1 MTTEQESSLNSS
13 RFSTR
18 SQEWPQQKNNKKF
31 QQRKKV
37 ARMLLFS
44 KRILIFI
51 MIGFTI
57 HSNFSLIGKEGNF
70 NETRG
75 KKRQRSERNNNS
87 LKHDDGPLGENKT
100 KVINAI
106 QKMYNG
112 GHLNR
117 DFAKYI
123 LLQGKDMM
131 AQLPSFYNVP
141 LPMIDDYEER
151 TLSKKRITVRSSI
164 RILLL
169 LVPAG
174 DITNIFLFTY
184 L

>member
-1 MTTEQESSLNSS
+1 MTTEQESSLDSS

-75 KKRQRSERNNNS
+75 KKRQRSERNNS

-100 KVINAI
+100 KVTINAI

-164 RILLL
+164 RFFFSQETF
-169 LVPAG
+169 
-174 DITNIFLFTY
+174 TNIFLFTY

>member
-1 MTTEQESSLNSS
+1 MTMEQESSLDSS

-18 SQEWPQQKNNKKF
+18 SQEWPQQKNNKKS
-31 QQRKKV
+31 QRNKA

-70 NETRG
+70 NEARG
-75 KKRQRSERNNNS
+75 KKRQRSERDNS
-87 LKHDDGPLGENKT
+87 LKRDDGPLGENKT
-100 KVINAI
+100 KVTINAI

-151 TLSKKRITVRSSI
+151 TLSKKRITVRFYS
-164 RILLL
+164 LLL
-169 LVPAG
+169 LPG